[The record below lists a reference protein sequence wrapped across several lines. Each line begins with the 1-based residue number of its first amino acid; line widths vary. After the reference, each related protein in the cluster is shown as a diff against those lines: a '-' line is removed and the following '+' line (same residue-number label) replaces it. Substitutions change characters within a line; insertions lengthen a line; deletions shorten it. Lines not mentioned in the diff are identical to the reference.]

1 MYRGRNYVHSDS
13 FLTANWVLTPL
24 LLTSAAS
31 ASDTDLARQLWLLT
45 PVPPVSMAAH
55 SYQLRPVAVWCAGL
69 WAVVQDVTAESLVIL
84 RMALFLSGNPHHR
97 AQYVFGVIALRLI
110 AR

>member
-1 MYRGRNYVHSDS
+1 MCLGRNCVHSDS
-13 FLTANWVLTPL
+13 FLTVNWVLTPL

-31 ASDTDLARQLWLLT
+31 ARDTDLARQLWLLT

-55 SYQLRPVAVWCAGL
+55 SCQLCPVAVRCAGL
-69 WAVVQDVTAESLVIL
+69 WAVVQDVIAESLPDPRDGTVPL
-84 RMALFLSGNPHHR
+84 RESS
-97 AQYVFGVIALRLI
+97 AQSTVCFGVIALRLI